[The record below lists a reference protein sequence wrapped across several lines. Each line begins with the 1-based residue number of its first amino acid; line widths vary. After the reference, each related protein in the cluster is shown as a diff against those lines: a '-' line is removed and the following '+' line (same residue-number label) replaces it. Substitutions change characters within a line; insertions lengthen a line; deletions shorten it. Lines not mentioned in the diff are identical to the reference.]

1 MNKHL
6 AAAALLAVAGAVYAS
21 AALPMRREAATIAD
35 ELRRLRAQRR
45 DVRSKLV
52 TLERRTS
59 VQRRAASALAGLE
72 PVRGGTLASTRRA
85 ILAALDE
92 AAVSGVRLEV
102 RPAAAP
108 LAAAVHLS
116 ATGSAAEIVR
126 LTGRLTQAG
135 TGIVLSQVRLTPSAG
150 RLMLDLEAVRPG
162 ESP

>member
-6 AAAALLAVAGAVYAS
+6 AATALLAVAGAVYGS
-21 AALPMRREAATIAD
+21 AALPMQRETATIAD
-35 ELRRLRAQRR
+35 ELRRVRVQRR

-52 TLERRTS
+52 TLERRTR
-59 VQRRAASALAGLE
+59 VQRRAASAGLE
-72 PVRGGTLASTRRA
+72 PVRGGALALTRRA

-102 RPAAAP
+102 RPAPAP

-116 ATGSAAEIVR
+116 ATGPAAEIVR
-126 LTGRLTQAG
+126 LTGRLAQAG
-135 TGIVLSQVRLTPSAG
+135 TGIVLSQVRLTPNAG